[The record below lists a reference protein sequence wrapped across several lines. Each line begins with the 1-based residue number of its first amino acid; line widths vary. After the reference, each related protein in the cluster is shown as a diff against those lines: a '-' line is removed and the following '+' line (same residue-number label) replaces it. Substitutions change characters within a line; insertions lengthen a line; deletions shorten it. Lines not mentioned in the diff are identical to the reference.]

1 MTTTFSPKPRIAK
14 LSGIWAVPGVSKNR
28 RLYKPAH
35 IRAAAEEAQALI
47 DAGQAPTV
55 LSMLT
60 HHGARDPKAGDVRA
74 TAGHLTKVGVDGQG
88 RGTWEADI
96 ADTDAGRDVA
106 ALTLPDESGKPRYLR
121 GVSMAS
127 VWKGDPITVR
137 GPDGE
142 PCVTSDEGFS
152 LKGIDFT
159 HNQGVPDAQITTSE
173 LVEAALE
180 PLIYES
186 IEEAVHMV
194 PEGDATE
201 TAPATGSETHEAA
214 NAPGNGS
221 LPYGTSDDAGYADPG
236 WQKDGKKRYPLK
248 VNGKWNAK
256 RIRAAWSYINQADN
270 AAKYSANQ
278 VKRIKA
284 KIKSAAKK
292 VNVDIAEDLRLLGVE
307 ILEAMGAL
315 AVDEHAGK
323 DADEAYASMSMDN
336 GPGSVSISTYGV
348 NAQDLDKVGR
358 IVSMAALA
366 ALAQLDPDMDGDLD
380 LDRFDADED
389 DNDMDGTQCSAC
401 GADVEA
407 GDKFCANCGAPIV
420 VTETASATESK
431 EGQVPENKQTTG
443 AATNESVTL
452 TDDERKIVEAAA
464 EAARKSALEALGKTE
479 PTESAE
485 EKAAREAHEAKLAE
499 ARKLIEEDEAAKAKS
514 NGTAPAGSATTST
527 ASTGAGAPTET
538 VAMTAEDV
546 QKQIDEALKQQ
557 NEANE
562 ALLTEARKIVASGGT
577 RRGLIAKAIAE
588 QSPEEIYGDADLSKA
603 SLQDLTK
610 FADKA
615 MSPLLGA

>member
-1 MTTTFSPKPRIAK
+1 MADAPRERIAK

-106 ALTLPDESGKPRYLR
+106 ALTLPDKNGKPRYLR

-127 VWKGDPITVR
+127 VWRGEPMTVR

-142 PCVTSDEGFS
+142 PCVTSNEGFS

-194 PEGDATE
+194 PEGDGTE
-201 TAPATGSETHEAA
+201 TAPATGSETNEAG

-221 LPYGTSDDAGYADPG
+221 LPYGSSDDAGYADPG

-248 VNGKWNAK
+248 VNGKFNAK

-270 AAKYSANQ
+270 AAKYSKKQ
-278 VKRIKA
+278 VARIKG
-284 KIKSAAKK
+284 KIKAAAKK
-292 VNVDIAEDLRLLGVE
+292 VNVDIAEDLRLLGTE

-315 AVDEHAGK
+315 SLDSDAGK
-323 DADEAYASMSMDN
+323 EADEAYASMSMDN
-336 GPGSVSISTYGV
+336 GPGTVSISTYGV
-348 NAQDLDKVGR
+348 DAQDLDKVGR
-358 IVSMAALA
+358 IVAMAALA
-366 ALAQLDPDMDGDLD
+366 ALSQLDPDMDGDLD
-380 LDRFDADED
+380 LDRFDTDED
-389 DNDMDGTQCSAC
+389 DNDMDGTQCAAC
-401 GADVEA
+401 GADVPD
-407 GDKFCANCGAPIV
+407 GSNFCPGCGTAIA
-420 VTETASATESK
+420 VTETSSATREK
-431 EGQVPENKQTTG
+431 EATVPDNKQTTG
-443 AATNESVTL
+443 AAANETVTL
-452 TDDERKIVEAAA
+452 TDDERKVVEAAA
-464 EAARKSALEALGKTE
+464 EAARKAALEALGKTE
-479 PTESAE
+479 APTETAE
-485 EKAAREAHEAKLAE
+485 EKAAREAQEAKLAD
-499 ARKLIEEDEAAKAKS
+499 ARKVLEEAGELKPTETPGAK
-514 NGTAPAGSATTST
+514 TAPAVTAEATEST
-527 ASTGAGAPTET
+527 AL
-538 VAMTAEDV
+538 TADDV
-546 QKQIDEALKQQ
+546 QKRIDEALGKQ
-557 NEANE
+557 NAANE
-562 ALLTEARKIVASGGT
+562 ELLTEARKIIAHGGG
-577 RRGLIAKAIAE
+577 RRGMIAKAIAE
-588 QSPEEIYGDADLSKA
+588 QSPEEIYGDADLTKA

-610 FADKA
+610 VADA
-615 MSPLLGA
+615 AVAPLLGG